1 METHTLH
8 IGESMTLELPQ
19 LRGERWKFIV
29 MGSGVQARR
38 EDTAPAHVAR
48 WQMHGVHAGRVLI
61 SAALVDLDGH
71 TTDSRDFLYRVEPA
85 APRSLVRA

>member
-19 LRGERWKFIV
+19 SRGERWKFMV

-38 EDTAPAHVAR
+38 EATAPPYIAR
-48 WQMHGVHAGRVLI
+48 WQMQAVHAGRVLI

-71 TTDSRDFLYRVEPA
+71 TTDSRNFLYRVEPA
-85 APRSLVRA
+85 ISQSLVRA